1 MEPLL
6 RKIIEFV
13 GQRHGVTADTEVSL
27 LLVDDEQM
35 HQMNLQDR
43 GVDRTTDVLSFSMME
58 TTDDQA
64 PNDPSEGLLLG
75 DIVVSLPAARRQAE
89 EFGHSVRRELAFL
102 VVHGMLHLLGFDHC
116 TEEDRKL
123 MRLEEEAILQ
133 GFDLTRD

>member
-13 GQRHGVTADTEVSL
+13 GQRHGLAAEAEVSL

-35 HQMNLQDR
+35 HQMNLQYR
-43 GVDRTTDVLSFSMME
+43 GVDQTTDVLSFPMME
-58 TTDDQA
+58 TSDGHA
-64 PNDPSEGLLLG
+64 PQDPSEGLLLG
-75 DIVVSLPAARRQAE
+75 DIVVSLPAAGRQAE
-89 EFGHSVRRELAFL
+89 DFGHSLRRELAFL

-116 TEEDRKL
+116 TEQDRQL

-133 GFDLTRD
+133 GFDLTRV